1 MRSFLKSG
9 KSIKM
14 PLKVPL
20 IPLKNTVVLPDV
32 VFPVFV
38 GRPKSVNAYK
48 AAINGK
54 KKVVLVLQRRMV
66 DEISKEDIYSV
77 GVLATI
83 VQAQTIDK
91 QTIKLLVE
99 GEQTF
104 RIDNIEQGD
113 KYDVAVGSVIEDKSE
128 LSAKEKQELRET
140 LKHELEAYLNQS
152 QNIPASVLKEI
163 MKQKEPVRLIHT
175 ITHFLMFPVEEK
187 QRILEAATIKEK
199 ATTLIDIIRIESD
212 VLQVEDKLHSTI
224 KGKIEQTQ
232 REFYLKE
239 KIKAIQV
246 ELGNVADDT
255 DDIVGYETR
264 LGVLPLSA
272 PAREKV
278 DQELRKLR
286 KLSGYSSEAGIIKSW
301 FEWILDLPWEP
312 VKPAN
317 IDLDKAKTT
326 LDSQHFGLK
335 KVKERILE
343 FLAVYKLTDDI
354 QGSILCLVGPSGVG
368 KTSIARSIADVLGR
382 PFVTIPLG
390 GMNDEAELRGHRR
403 TYVGAMPGRI
413 LQAMRTAKS
422 RSPVILLDEIDK
434 LTHQF
439 QHNPAAVMLEILD
452 KEQNKSFYDY
462 YLEVPFDVSDALFI
476 ATANSIADIP
486 LPLLDRMELIELS
499 GYTLDEKIEIAGT
512 YLLPRVTRQN
522 GLKLSQITLHP
533 DLLKWIIQTYTRE
546 AGLRDLERVLA
557 MIARKLAVE
566 LLLTNN
572 VPALNE
578 DLLRQWLGAARVK
591 PTVTPI
597 KPTIGY
603 AMGLAYTQ
611 SGGTIMPIE
620 AKAYAGKGLVIMT
633 GKMGEIMQE
642 SAQAAMSYVRSRA
655 KQLGLQK
662 RFHEAFDIHL
672 HIPDNAVPKEGPSAG
687 VAMTVAL
694 VSAFTKCP
702 IDPRVAMTGE
712 ISLYGRVLP
721 VGGVREK
728 LLAAEREGI
737 RVVIVPSDN
746 LDDVDEV
753 KPLLKEPMRIIGVK
767 VLDDVWPHVF
777 LQSPFIK
784 QKLWLNEA

>member
-1 MRSFLKSG
+1 
-9 KSIKM
+9 M
-14 PLKVPL
+14 PLSVPL

-38 GRPKSVNAYK
+38 GRTKSVNAYK
-48 AAINGK
+48 AAMKMGAQI
-54 KKVVLVLQRRMV
+54 VLVLQRRIV
-66 DEISKEDIYSV
+66 DDVSLEDVYPV

-83 VQAQTIDK
+83 VQDQTIDDK
-91 QTIKLLVE
+91 TIKLLVE
-99 GEQTF
+99 GQKSF
-104 RIDNIEQGD
+104 RIDRL
-113 KYDVAVGSVIEDKSE
+113 DVGPEFDVVSGEALDFVESLSVAQIKV
-128 LSAKEKQELRET
+128 LRTTIKQELEMLISR
-140 LKHELEAYLNQS
+140 S

-163 MKQKEPVRLIHT
+163 MKQKELGQLVHT
-175 ITHFLMFPVEEK
+175 ITHFLMFPLEDK
-187 QRILEAATIKEK
+187 QRILEATTLSDK
-199 ATTLIDIIRIESD
+199 ATCLIEIIRREVE

-224 KGKIEQTQ
+224 KGKMEQTQ

-246 ELGNVADDT
+246 ELGGVSDDT
-255 DDIVGYETR
+255 DEIVSYETR
-264 LGVLPLSA
+264 LNVLPLSER
-272 PAREKV
+272 AREQV
-278 DQELRKLR
+278 NQEIRKLR
-286 KLSGYSSEAGIIKSW
+286 KLSGFSSEAGVIKSW
-301 FEWILDLPWEP
+301 LEWILDLPWEP
-312 VKPAN
+312 VKPVN
-317 IDLDKAKTT
+317 VDLDKARDT
-326 LDSQHFGLK
+326 LDSHHFGLL

-343 FLAVYKLTDDI
+343 FLAVYKLTQDI

-382 PFVTIPLG
+382 PFVNIALG

-413 LQAMRTAKS
+413 IQAMRTAKS

-452 KEQNKSFYDY
+452 KEQNKSFHDY

-476 ATANSIADIP
+476 ATANSVADIP

-499 GYTLDEKIEIAGT
+499 GYTLDEKIEIART
-512 YLLPRVTRQN
+512 YLVPRVTQQN
-522 GLKLSQITLHP
+522 GLSENQISFDDSQ
-533 DLLKWIIQTYTRE
+533 LKWLIQTYTRE

-557 MIARKLAVE
+557 MVARKLAVE
-566 LLLTNN
+566 LLLTTH
-572 VPALNE
+572 VPVLTE
-578 DLLRQWLGAARVK
+578 ELLRQWLGAARVK
-591 PTVTPI
+591 PTIAPVSPAV
-597 KPTIGY
+597 GY

-620 AKAYAGKGLVIMT
+620 AKAYYGKGQVIMT
-633 GKMGEIMQE
+633 GKMGEVMQE
-642 SAQAAMSYVRSRA
+642 SAQTAMSYVRSMA
-655 KQLGLQK
+655 KRLGLPK
-662 RFHEAFDIHL
+662 RFHEEFDVHL

-694 VSAFTKCP
+694 LSAFSKSPVT
-702 IDPRVAMTGE
+702 PRVAMTGE

-737 RVVIVPSDN
+737 RTVLVPIDN
-746 LDDVDEV
+746 LDDVEDV
-753 KPLLKEPMRIIGVK
+753 KKVLKEPMTIIGIRT
-767 VLDDVWPHVF
+767 LEDVWAHVF
-777 LQSPFIK
+777 PKTPFIK
-784 QKLWLNEA
+784 QKLWLDEV